1 MLTFSFLIVAWVV
14 LLTIFLW
21 DLIQHGMDKIYMFI
35 IIPLTL
41 FLTVT
46 TYITVQ
52 SMLGYPTDKVKEG
65 KFTVISSAVK
75 EPDWIF
81 YWVAYHGDEEPI
93 AYRFPYSE
101 EDHDKQEELSGRQ
114 ADGEIIQGE
123 LVDEDAMNQTQ
134 SKSVLGEIEFYT
146 FDVSQL
152 IPKSEPIPDKP
163 KHMVL
168 PNH

>member
-1 MLTFSFLIVAWVV
+1 MVTFSFLIVAWIV
-14 LLTIFLW
+14 LLAIFLW
-21 DLIQHGMDKIYMFI
+21 DLIQHGVDKIWMFI
-35 IIPLTL
+35 VIPATLVLTI
-41 FLTVT
+41 T
-46 TYITVQ
+46 TYTTVQ

-81 YWVAYHGDEEPI
+81 YWVAYQGADEPI

-123 LVDEDAMNQTQ
+123 LIDEGEDSN
-134 SKSVLGEIEFYT
+134 SKSILGQIEFYS
-146 FDVSQL
+146 FDVTKA
-152 IPKSEPIPDKP
+152 IPKD
-163 KHMVL
+163 
-168 PNH
+168 

>member
-1 MLTFSFLIVAWVV
+1 MLTFSFLVVAWIV

-21 DLIQHGMDKIYMFI
+21 DLIQHGVDKIYMFV

-65 KFTVISSAVK
+65 KFTVISSAVN

-81 YWVAYHGDEEPI
+81 YWVAYQGADEPI

-123 LVDEDAMNQTQ
+123 LIDEGEDSN
-134 SKSVLGEIEFYT
+134 SKSILGQIEFYS
-146 FDVSQL
+146 FDVTKA
-152 IPKSEPIPDKP
+152 IPKD
-163 KHMVL
+163 
-168 PNH
+168 